1 MEETQQEVKK
11 NRPLRLS
18 YSSLDKLS
26 QCPYAWDLIYNQ
38 KKRPDEKT
46 LALDLG
52 NLCHKALEVAASL
65 FGVVPIEEPH
75 FKWILRDGYHGKDKT
90 GKGEEDIPSLS
101 EIVSRYTL
109 DWVTPDEKC
118 EYTYDERIDNFYRYV
133 PQFFQKQSELGF
145 DSAQAEVNFEVPFED
160 IILFGTI
167 DLILF
172 NRAEKKI
179 KIVDYKT
186 SKKAYDHSKLV
197 SPLQMYIYYLAV
209 KDMFPDWEF
218 DCCEYQFVL
227 LGEEATV
234 DAKGWQKRCDTKL
247 RKLLAD
253 LKSYKENDEWRPTP
267 SPLCHWCN
275 YCAHNESSKRFADE
289 CPYYSLWTPKNK
301 IYEVNK
307 RWDPDEVKRTKGFF
321 F

>member
-52 NLCHKALEVAASL
+52 NLCHKALEVAALCYGEEEITSSH
-65 FGVVPIEEPH
+65 FDWIMKDGFIGKSKVGKGIEE
-75 FKWILRDGYHGKDKT
+75 
-90 GKGEEDIPSLS
+90 IPSL
-101 EIVSRYTL
+101 EKIIHNYAFE
-109 DWVTPDEKC
+109 WIENDEKC
-118 EYTYDERIDNFYRYV
+118 PYSYAERIDNFYRYV
-133 PQFFQKQSELGF
+133 PQFFQKQLNLGY
-145 DSAQAEVNFEVPFED
+145 DAVATEVNFEIPYKD
-160 IILFGTI
+160 ILLFGSI
-167 DLILF
+167 DLVLF
-172 NRAEKKI
+172 NTKEKKL

-186 SKKAYDHSKLV
+186 SKKAYEQSKLS
-197 SPLQMYIYYLAV
+197 SPLQMYVYYLAV
-209 KDMFPDWEF
+209 KQLYPDYEF
-218 DCCEYQFVL
+218 DGCEYQFVL
-227 LGEEATV
+227 LGEETPV
-234 DAKGWQKRCDTKL
+234 ESKGWMKRCETKL
-247 RKLLAD
+247 VKILSD
-253 LKSYKENDEWRPTP
+253 LSSFKESGVWPPSP

-275 YCAHNESSKRFADE
+275 YCAHNESSKQFADE

-301 IYEVNK
+301 IYEVNMK
-307 RWDPDEVKRTKGFF
+307 WDSAMNKRTKGFF